1 MPDQKKNLSG
11 PIWIKQKML
20 CARAI
25 KKKLLDY
32 LATKTFPPVETKEIT
47 RSPIKSLDQMN
58 IPAIGVV
65 LFKTFID
72 NFFEVDLGRFLIKYE
87 MIWFAPESGIMAV
100 NAKEQCESQI

>member
-1 MPDQKKNLSG
+1 
-11 PIWIKQKML
+11 
-20 CARAI
+20 
-25 KKKLLDY
+25 
-32 LATKTFPPVETKEIT
+32 
-47 RSPIKSLDQMN
+47 MN